1 MRDEDDDRE
10 RKRWEDAEE
19 ERHYWES
26 IEDEKRE
33 EEEKAAQAQADAIEA
48 METWFFEQFEDPQ
61 VEMPRDSE
69 EQSFIFPWGGPFE
82 ASDVLHGEFSHRF
95 DEATIMAAVEHIERD
110 GTVEW
115 APTSHG
121 DFYEHPDS
129 EPDEEPE
136 ATRVEL
142 TGRILDRL
150 DQLEAAIAAMPGQP
164 GNIGHNAPPEEIGLP
179 PYGDEEVAEIKAAI
193 AETRTELA
201 EVDPDAAVL
210 ATQSRRFEQW
220 GKKLGLWL
228 AKKGDLAVDELI
240 KNGIKA
246 VTWAGALTL
255 FGDLAHDL
263 FALAK
268 ALLAHF

>member
-1 MRDEDDDRE
+1 M
-10 RKRWEDAEE
+10 
-19 ERHYWES
+19 
-26 IEDEKRE
+26 
-33 EEEKAAQAQADAIEA
+33 
-48 METWFFEQFEDPQ
+48 
-61 VEMPRDSE
+61 
-69 EQSFIFPWGGPFE
+69 
-82 ASDVLHGEFSHRF
+82 
-95 DEATIMAAVEHIERD
+95 
-110 GTVEW
+110 
-115 APTSHG
+115 
-121 DFYEHPDS
+121 
-129 EPDEEPE
+129 
-136 ATRVEL
+136 EL

>member
-1 MRDEDDDRE
+1 MRDEYDDRE

-33 EEEKAAQAQADAIEA
+33 EEEKAAQARADAIEA

-69 EQSFIFPWGGPFE
+69 EQSFKFPWGGPFE
-82 ASDVLHGEFSHRF
+82 ASDVLHGEFSHQF
-95 DEATIMAAVEHIERD
+95 DEATVTAAVEHIERD

-136 ATRVEL
+136 AARRKL
-142 TGRILDRL
+142 AGRILDHL
-150 DQLEAAIAAMPGQP
+150 DLLETAIAAMPGQP

-179 PYGDEEVAEIKAAI
+179 PYGDEEVAEIKTAI

-201 EVDPDAAVL
+201 GAAPDVAVL

-246 VTWAGALTL
+246 ITWAGALTL
-255 FGDLAHDL
+255 FGDLADDL
-263 FALAK
+263 FELAK
-268 ALLAHF
+268 VIFAHF